1 MSAGTSVFIRS
12 NLLGLIKYGIE
23 IAKTPASRVFPKD
36 LPEELLWINVAGL
49 SAPVLLPSSGL
60 AGVKAC
66 SAVRVVLLPL
76 PFVTQDLRE
85 GWLTSM

>member
-1 MSAGTSVFIRS
+1 MFVRS

-23 IAKTPASRVFPKD
+23 IAKAPASRVLPED

-49 SAPVLLPSSGL
+49 PAPVLLPPSGL
-60 AGVKAC
+60 AGVKAR
-66 SAVRVVLLPL
+66 SAIRVVLLPL

-85 GWLTSM
+85 GWWTST